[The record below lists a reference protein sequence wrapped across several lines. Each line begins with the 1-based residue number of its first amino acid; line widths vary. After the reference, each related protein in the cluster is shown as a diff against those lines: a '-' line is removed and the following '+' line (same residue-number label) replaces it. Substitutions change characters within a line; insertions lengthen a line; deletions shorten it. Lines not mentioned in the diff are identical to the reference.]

1 MGTTASRHLSTEEL
15 HLIQSES
22 GFSLPRIDY
31 LYGQYQSLDRDDE
44 NRILRSEMLRMPL
57 LAGHPLAERIVD
69 ELLNPSMGFR
79 HFVRGLAHFRRSEPL
94 ERKLDYM
101 VSLYDEDGDGLLSM
115 EQCQELIACLPATPR
130 EVRAMRW
137 RLKQLLTEKTHLDGQ
152 DFAYITRGL
161 DLDQCLSLRFC

>member
-1 MGTTASRHLSTEEL
+1 MGTAASRHLSTEEL
-15 HLIQSES
+15 HVIQSES

-31 LYGQYQSLDRDDE
+31 LYGQYQSLDRDAE

-69 ELLNPSMGFR
+69 ALLNPSLDFR

-94 ERKLDYM
+94 ERKLDCM

-115 EQCQELIACLPATPR
+115 EQCQELIDRLPATPR
-130 EVRAMRW
+130 EMRAMRW
-137 RLKQLLTEKTHLDGQ
+137 RLKQLLAEKSQLDGQ